1 MVDGATVVTGAVDPS
16 PGAMV
21 SAVEGPSVASV
32 VVVCG
37 GTVVVVFA
45 RVQAPTFT
53 DIAYSGSVASITTE
67 RSSVT
72 PVIFPTSPAPLVTVI
87 PTRIPLDLPR
97 FNSNVCVK
105 FDGDCP
111 TTCAVTLS
119 IPAKVGRPLSASN
132 SCASR
137 TLAVAAIAAPSCFT
151 SKSFSAKF
159 SLRMSL

>member
-1 MVDGATVVTGAVDPS
+1 
-16 PGAMV
+16 
-21 SAVEGPSVASV
+21 
-32 VVVCG
+32 
-37 GTVVVVFA
+37 VVFG

-67 RSSVT
+67 RSKVT
-72 PVIFPTSPAPLVTVI
+72 PVILPTKPAPLVTVM

-97 FNSNVCVK
+97 FNSKVCVK
-105 FDGDCP
+105 FEGDCP

-119 IPAKVGRPLSASN
+119 IPARVGSPFNASN

-151 SKSFSAKF
+151 SKSFNAKF